1 MTIGDIVD
9 KWWWLMVIMIDLMM
23 ILIMVPDK
31 QTTLDAQS
39 HYLISSVE
47 CTFVSENV
55 WDYEEHLLELYSN
68 PTLMEGV

>member
-1 MTIGDIVD
+1 
-9 KWWWLMVIMIDLMM
+9 MVIMIDLMM

-55 WDYEEHLLELYSN
+55 WDYEEQAMTFGLTKYWKSFENLSIWVIFGHL
-68 PTLMEGV
+68 V